1 MVGAFILS
9 SDMIVSYVF
18 STGVVKVVFILY
30 NNLGLFLSTEN
41 STVRFGG
48 ESGSTG
54 HSLVVNSQIIAA
66 SMNKESSRVFLVEP
80 VIFTLPHLQ
89 VIAKTHANRELYLTQ
104 DKLLIIKRKGQY
116 NKEQKRLCDQMISLQ
131 FHKSRAKVH

>member
-1 MVGAFILS
+1 M
-9 SDMIVSYVF
+9 
-18 STGVVKVVFILY
+18 VFILY

-89 VIAKTHANRELYLTQ
+89 VIAKTHANRELHLKQ
-104 DKLLIIKRKGQY
+104 AKLLIIKAKINILKNKKEKG
-116 NKEQKRLCDQMISLQ
+116 KGPHSLTT
-131 FHKSRAKVH
+131 FR